1 MPLYYFILKSDR
13 DNYADE
19 QGEELADLGA
29 ARRYAETV
37 ARELMQGR
45 EPETRFWRVE
55 VCDDYAEPL
64 FEVLFAEVDRTIDH
78 LPVPWRDA
86 IHNTCLRMGRLTDA
100 ISRVKTTISEV
111 QNTLNE
117 ANRLLNASR
126 RSL

>member
-29 ARRYAETV
+29 ARCYAETV
-37 ARELMQGR
+37 ARELMQSR
-45 EPETRFWRVE
+45 ELETRFWRVE

-78 LPVPWRDA
+78 LPLAWRDA
-86 IHNTCLRMGRLTDA
+86 IHKTCLRMGRLNDA
-100 ISRVKTTISEV
+100 IGQVRTTISDV
-111 QNTLNE
+111 QNTLHE
-117 ANRLLNASR
+117 ADRLLNASR